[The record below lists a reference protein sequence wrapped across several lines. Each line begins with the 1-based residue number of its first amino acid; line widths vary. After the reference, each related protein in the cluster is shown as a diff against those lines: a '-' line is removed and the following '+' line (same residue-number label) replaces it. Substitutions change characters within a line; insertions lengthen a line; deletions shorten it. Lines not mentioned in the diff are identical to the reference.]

1 MPRIHDISLPI
12 VSGGMIYPG
21 NPPVEIELQQSM
33 AKGGSSNVSSL
44 KFGSHTATH
53 VDAPLHMIQGA
64 ASVDQIS
71 LDVLMGPATVLAFG
85 DDVMSVTEGALRAA
99 NIGDAER
106 VLLKTRNSAFI
117 RSGTFQKDYTYLA
130 PDGAEYLV
138 SSGVKL
144 VGIDYLSIEQFHSGH
159 HRTHSTL
166 LSSGVVILEGV
177 DLSGV
182 SPGRYEL
189 RCLPLSMPGLDGAPA
204 RAVLVG

>member
-1 MPRIHDISLPI
+1 
-12 VSGGMIYPG
+12 MIYPG

-44 KFGSHTATH
+44 RFGSHTATH
-53 VDAPLHMIQGA
+53 VDAPLHMVQGA

-71 LDVLMGPATVLAFG
+71 LDVFMGPATVLAFG
-85 DDVMSVTEGALRAA
+85 GDVMSVTAEALRAT
-99 NIGDAER
+99 NIGNAER

-159 HRTHSTL
+159 HRTHTTL
-166 LSSGVVILEGV
+166 LSSGVVILEGI

-182 SPGRYEL
+182 APGQYEL

>member
-1 MPRIHDISLPI
+1 
-12 VSGGMIYPG
+12 MIYPG

-53 VDAPLHMIQGA
+53 VDAPLHMVQGA

-85 DDVMSVTEGALRAA
+85 DDVMSVTAEALRAA
-99 NIGDAER
+99 NIGNAER

-159 HRTHSTL
+159 HRTHTTL

-177 DLSGV
+177 DLSAV

>member
-1 MPRIHDISLPI
+1 
-12 VSGGMIYPG
+12 MIYPG

-53 VDAPLHMIQGA
+53 VDAPLHMVQGA
-64 ASVDQIS
+64 ASVDQIA
-71 LDVLMGPATVLAFG
+71 LEVFMGPATVLEFG
-85 DDVMSVTEGALRAA
+85 DDVMSVTAGALRAA
-99 NIGDAER
+99 NIGNAER

-144 VGIDYLSIEQFHSGH
+144 VGIDYLSIELFHSGH
-159 HRTHSTL
+159 HRTHTTL

-182 SPGRYEL
+182 SPGQYEL